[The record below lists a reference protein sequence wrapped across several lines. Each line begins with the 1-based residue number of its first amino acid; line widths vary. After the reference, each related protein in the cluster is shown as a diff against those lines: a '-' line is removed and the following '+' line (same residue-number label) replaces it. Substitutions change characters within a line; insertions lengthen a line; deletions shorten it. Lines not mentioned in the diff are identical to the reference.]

1 MAKPYQIK
9 LRRTTQTID
18 DYDIWGNTPDWWKS
32 AQGDSYPV
40 DGEPIVITSGQDKL
54 IAIGDGN
61 GTKPKF
67 FKAFKASKLKKF
79 TFWKTGTLTAST
91 TTHDLISE
99 DDTKLFPTTDAR
111 AVHYNSSTNY
121 PDNTIGK
128 AVNEKA
134 NRSGDT
140 LTGATLT
147 SSTVSAAPTSNLGIA
162 NKAYVDTAI
171 NNAISTKAHT
181 WYGTCNTAADKEVK
195 QVSCTGYVEKRGN
208 IVSVLFSTANTYA
221 APKLSF
227 DNGTTSTLIHVGAS
241 TATATTNV
249 LKWSANTLITFIYDG
264 SNYKYISSVSAGSIA
279 PSRGANTWYGT
290 SSIAAGTTAKTS
302 TIANFVLTP
311 GAIVSVT
318 FTNGNTANAP
328 TLNINSTGAKAIWY
342 NNAATSST
350 NKLTISANETVT
362 FIYDG
367 TEYHVIGMSG
377 FATKSYVNDQ
387 IAAGLRPIIS
397 ITAPTNQ
404 NILWIKPVTAT
415 VNNVQTTE
423 LILHVYYNSGWRPVS
438 SIW

>member
-54 IAIGDGN
+54 IAIGDDH

-111 AVHYNSSTNY
+111 AVHYNSSTSY
-121 PDNTIGK
+121 PDDTIGK

-162 NKAYVDTAI
+162 NKAYVDAAI
-171 NNAISTKAHT
+171 NDAISTKAHT
-181 WYGTCNTAADKEVK
+181 WYGTCSTAASTQAKV
-195 QVSCTGYVEKRGN
+195 VTCSNYSLLAGS
-208 IVSVLFSTANTYA
+208 IISVLFSTDNTA
-221 APKLSF
+221 AAVQLNVNGTGAKSVSV
-227 DNGTTSTLIHVGAS
+227 GTTSTS
-241 TATATTNV
+241 ATNNV
-249 LKWSANTLITFIYDG
+249 LKWSANTLVTFIYDG
-264 SNYKYISSVSAGSIA
+264 SIYRYISSVSAADIQS
-279 PSRGANTWYGT
+279 SRGANTWYGT
-290 SSIAAGTTAKTS
+290 STIAVGTTAKTS

-342 NNAATSST
+342 NNAATSPT

-367 TEYHVIGMSG
+367 TKYHVIGMSG

-387 IAAGLRPIIS
+387 IAAGLRPVIS
-397 ITAPTNQ
+397 ISTPSNTNV
-404 NILWIKPVTAT
+404 LWIKPVTAT
-415 VNNVQTTE
+415 VNNVSTTE